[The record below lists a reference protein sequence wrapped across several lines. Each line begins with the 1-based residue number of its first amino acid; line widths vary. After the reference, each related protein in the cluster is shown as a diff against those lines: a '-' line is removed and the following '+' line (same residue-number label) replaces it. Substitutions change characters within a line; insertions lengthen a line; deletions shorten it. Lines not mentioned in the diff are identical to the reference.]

1 MRHER
6 KIIYLAGFLFSL
18 SIALTA
24 YISSSFLAN
33 FVDEKSV
40 GIIFSLGA
48 LASILALLLTPK
60 IFRKTGGYKFLL
72 LIALLDALSLLLL
85 SIVQNAWSAALVFIL
100 YLSLNTLLIFS
111 LDELLKIFS
120 RDSLTGKIRG
130 AYLAL
135 SSLAWIVAQ
144 LASGTILGGFSFRMI
159 YLTSFAIM
167 MLFLLTSYLSLK
179 NMPEPKYDKTRALR
193 YIREFFKNKNLFRA
207 YGISFLLQFFFCWMV
222 IYTPIYLST
231 HLGFSWKEIGIIF
244 SIMLLPFFI
253 IPFHLG
259 KYGDKVGERKIL
271 MFGFA
276 IISFATLSLFFIHQ
290 QEIWIWAV
298 LLLTT
303 RIGAASVEVMSDAYF
318 FKHIKPENEEYVGV
332 YRSASPV
339 AYVIGPLVAFLVL
352 IFVPAFNFIYLI
364 LAALMLFGTYLAS
377 TIRKSDI

>member
-332 YRSASPV
+332 YRCASPV